1 MARRSSP
8 EPRSLHESA
17 LIGDELHVF
26 GGRTAEKSYFPRN
39 EIWTCNVREEK
50 RWVRRLAEGKN
61 IPPPCHGARCIV
73 IDGIMYSYGGAKE
86 GGGLLGEV
94 FGLEPKKMK
103 WIKVATPPRK
113 KHPCQRSYCCL
124 WAIGRR
130 MIMFGGV
137 VGTVPQELLQS
148 GAETFWGV
156 NNEIYEFHF
165 EEGREKGY
173 WLDAELSGERP
184 VPRSHAAMEAIDECR
199 GLLHGGWGGWGGYLD
214 DAFAVDLRNKK
225 WICINFLP
233 KPSARSG
240 HQICRLV
247 KRGFEEK
254 NIFVLFGGSCVDKS
268 EEEDSGY
275 VLDFDKQKSYEIDL
289 TPDNPAVLYHT
300 LHCVAGQDG
309 SAHLILS
316 GGNDRRGC
324 KKMLRI
330 ISLGPLNKF
339 YMRIEALLL
348 PRSTSV
354 PSSVVQR
361 SIRDAEQRIEK
372 MREQYEELQEEMSEC
387 VSHSHDLQR
396 QLDLHRVRFD
406 SLQSE
411 CRKLEAEKLDKVTQ
425 CRTLEAQC
433 QSVETEKNEIRILL
447 HDERQSFQTQRQALE
462 LQCQGLSSQRQTL
475 QDSLEESRRS
485 LDQFLEVLSIS
496 PQQIHLT
503 EDKLGTGAYSD
514 VFIGDWHG
522 MQVAVKKFHDLITT
536 ERTIP
541 LFQSEVLTASRLHHP
556 NIVRVCGAIV
566 RPGLPFQI
574 ITELLE
580 GSVSEVIDA
589 AHLCGSY
596 LSNYEQLSIAV
607 DMTSAITY
615 LHELYRRPY
624 VHGDIRPTNVLV
636 TMDMRAKVADLGS
649 AHLLD
654 SSRSSGPMSALYVAP
669 ERLPPTGER
678 SSLSSDVY
686 SLGVSLIEIFTG
698 VGPIPA
704 ERSCQ
709 LSRIMNR
716 AKLHAIC
723 LRMTAGRDRVRDR
736 PSSGESLQVIRR
748 EIAELQSAGFLLKK
762 RLVKGKFVAGE
773 ENRRH
778 VVTLS
783 DILI

>member
-1 MARRSSP
+1 
-8 EPRSLHESA
+8 
-17 LIGDELHVF
+17 
-26 GGRTAEKSYFPRN
+26 
-39 EIWTCNVREEK
+39 
-50 RWVRRLAEGKN
+50 
-61 IPPPCHGARCIV
+61 
-73 IDGIMYSYGGAKE
+73 
-86 GGGLLGEV
+86 
-94 FGLEPKKMK
+94 
-103 WIKVATPPRK
+103 
-113 KHPCQRSYCCL
+113 
-124 WAIGRR
+124 
-130 MIMFGGV
+130 
-137 VGTVPQELLQS
+137 
-148 GAETFWGV
+148 
-156 NNEIYEFHF
+156 
-165 EEGREKGY
+165 
-173 WLDAELSGERP
+173 
-184 VPRSHAAMEAIDECR
+184 
-199 GLLHGGWGGWGGYLD
+199 
-214 DAFAVDLRNKK
+214 
-225 WICINFLP
+225 
-233 KPSARSG
+233 
-240 HQICRLV
+240 
-247 KRGFEEK
+247 
-254 NIFVLFGGSCVDKS
+254 
-268 EEEDSGY
+268 
-275 VLDFDKQKSYEIDL
+275 
-289 TPDNPAVLYHT
+289 
-300 LHCVAGQDG
+300 
-309 SAHLILS
+309 
-316 GGNDRRGC
+316 
-324 KKMLRI
+324 
-330 ISLGPLNKF
+330 
-339 YMRIEALLL
+339 
-348 PRSTSV
+348 
-354 PSSVVQR
+354 
-361 SIRDAEQRIEK
+361 
-372 MREQYEELQEEMSEC
+372 
-387 VSHSHDLQR
+387 
-396 QLDLHRVRFD
+396 
-406 SLQSE
+406 
-411 CRKLEAEKLDKVTQ
+411 
-425 CRTLEAQC
+425 
-433 QSVETEKNEIRILL
+433 
-447 HDERQSFQTQRQALE
+447 
-462 LQCQGLSSQRQTL
+462 
-475 QDSLEESRRS
+475 
-485 LDQFLEVLSIS
+485 
-496 PQQIHLT
+496 
-503 EDKLGTGAYSD
+503 
-514 VFIGDWHG
+514 